1 MASFTLFSPDPMD
14 FLTLAIIVTIAV
26 YVLKRNDQRRRT
38 RLLAEFLGR
47 LQIEKLM
54 GSLIEGYLRA
64 LGEGDPQR
72 RAQVWTLLEGTEKS
86 LAEQFQRFANDFA
99 RVDAQEVR
107 VSTLPLALPYIER
120 IYPRGS
126 FDMREMVQI
135 HARGIAAAQVYAA
148 QDDAQRRQRAFL
160 LSAEIFLMQHSC
172 HWFCK
177 SLTVA
182 SVRLLARHQT
192 SYEQVLAAVS
202 PATRAAYLRLIGKRG

>member
-1 MASFTLFSPDPMD
+1 MD

-38 RLLAEFLGR
+38 RLLAEHLGR

-64 LGEGDPQR
+64 LGESDPQR
-72 RAQVWTLLEGTEKS
+72 RAQVWTLLESTEKS

-99 RVDAQEVR
+99 RVDVDEVR

-120 IYPRGS
+120 IYPQGS

-135 HARGIAAAQVYAA
+135 HARGIAAIQVFAA
-148 QDDAQRRQRAFL
+148 QGDEERRQRAFML
-160 LSAEIFLMQHSC
+160 CAEIFLMQHSC

-192 SYEQVLAAVS
+192 SYEQVQAAVS
-202 PATRAAYLRLIGKRG
+202 PATRDAYRRLIGKR

>member
-1 MASFTLFSPDPMD
+1 MD
-14 FLTLAIIVTIAV
+14 FITLAIIVTIAV

-38 RLLAEFLGR
+38 RLLAEHLGR

-64 LGEGDPQR
+64 LGESDPQR
-72 RAQVWTLLEGTEKS
+72 RAQVWALLESTEKS

-99 RVDAQEVR
+99 RVDIDQVR

-120 IYPRGS
+120 VYPQAS

-135 HARGIAAAQVYAA
+135 HARGIAAAQVFAA
-148 QDDAQRRQRAFL
+148 QDDEERRRRAFM

-192 SYEQVLAAVS
+192 SYEQVQAAVA
-202 PATRAAYLRLIGKRG
+202 PATRDAYLRLIGKR